1 MDMVLFTSGVQIYED
16 YTLISICLQFL
27 KASLFDQISNLGQ
40 AYFFDIVL
48 GPNVV
53 LFTVREGFN
62 PRFVCRSIHERGDNM
77 KTNVSKMAGNLR
89 ILLLIKWCLRACL

>member
-1 MDMVLFTSGVQIYED
+1 MFFTSGVQTYEY

-27 KASLFDQISNLGQ
+27 GPSLFDRISNLGQ
-40 AYFFDIVL
+40 AYFFDIIL

-53 LFTVREGFN
+53 LFTVVYLE
-62 PRFVCRSIHERGDNM
+62 VVIHGLWAGLYMRRGDNM

-89 ILLLIKWCLRACL
+89 LLLLMKCCLRACL